1 MIKNIIPYNS
11 FNLLYILRHWIAFCF
26 ILFLVAKPII
36 NIATLLVET
45 KYELPE
51 NLLQENTGE
60 KEDITGEDDNKKVHN
75 SIVFNTSI
83 YPKQLLSYFGIQ
95 EYFLNFKPDI
105 HLPPPRL

>member
-1 MIKNIIPYNS
+1 MIKKETTYNS

-36 NIATLLVET
+36 NITTLLVET
-45 KYELPE
+45 KYELSE
-51 NLLQENTGE
+51 NLLQENTEE
-60 KEDITGEDDNKKVHN
+60 KKDITGEDDNENFHN
-75 SIVFNTSI
+75 SIVFNTNI
-83 YPKQLLSYFGIQ
+83 YPKQLLSYFDIQ